1 MCVSD
6 EHIDEWLSSFSERKR
21 AKRTRFN
28 STLPHEAELH
38 QLALTST
45 QRGVLL
51 EGEVIQFINVSI
63 VSPEGKLLARDMS
76 FEVKRGQNVIITG
89 PNGAGKSSLFRIL
102 VRIT

>member
-1 MCVSD
+1 MSD
-6 EHIDEWLSSFSERKR
+6 EHIDAWLASFSERKT
-21 AKRTRFN
+21 AQRTRVISN
-28 STLPHEAELH
+28 PPSEAELQ
-38 QLALTST
+38 QLAASSK

-51 EGEVIQFINVSI
+51 EGELIKFMNVSI

-102 VRIT
+102 VRST